1 MSVRRIGSRAAAA
14 LAVGALLAGG
24 IALSAPAAGA
34 PGIEG
39 KKKPTPRAYQYG
51 NWAQPGSGFTTGSDD
66 TTSQVY
72 QLSWRGAFPDLDDTP
87 GPIYAAGSFVKSGST
102 TINRV
107 AQWDDTTSTWVTLP
121 GDDTGIDPGIATRVA
136 SGAPTP
142 GVYGMVLGGDDSL
155 YVGGQFG
162 ASDDSLN
169 NVAQWNGTDWVRMG
183 LGLDDTG
190 GGGVVQDLVIG
201 NDFIGGDD
209 TNYADDTVYALGGFL
224 GTCATLQCTSTGRTA
239 AGVAQYSQ
247 ADDTWYPMGNGTM
260 TSGFGV
266 TPQAYAGAYID
277 DTIYVGGSFNAI
289 GGVTVANLAQWS
301 AASGAWLPV
310 GAGILAG
317 SQYDGV
323 FSMAIHPITKDLYV
337 EGQFARP
344 VGGTSAMGGIVKW
357 DYEDDTWYA
366 VGTGLTGGNTDD
378 ISFSADGKTMWIGSW
393 DTAPTVGGTTANGI
407 ASLTSEDF
415 DDTTATTISG
425 SWDYLKSAGVIG
437 VTGPANG
444 TINQRSVRAVLAQP
458 SGTALLGGNFH
469 TAGPISAGRVAL
481 FTPGPEP
488 SPYDPVY
495 PADPPTNVVATP
507 GWNKVTVDWTAPK
520 YTGSYPITNYLVQA
534 SPGGQVC
541 ITRLTDPKLN
551 QCTYTS
557 LTPGV
562 NYTFRVQA
570 LNGAGW
576 GDRSAASNVAAPY
589 NLKITAYKRSKLN
602 FFLGGGS
609 KATVSG
615 QAAGYAN
622 GTRITPWLM
631 WGNSGTWEEQK
642 NSGLTAS
649 NGRFSWERKFSK
661 NKNGQTLSVKFSVGE
676 DFSNTISMGPVR

>member
-1 MSVRRIGSRAAAA
+1 M
-14 LAVGALLAGG
+14 AGG

-34 PGIEG
+34 PGIEA

-51 NWAQPGSGFTTGSDD
+51 NWSQPGDGFRTGSDD
-66 TTSQVY
+66 TLSQVY
-72 QLSWRGAFPDLDDTP
+72 QLTWRGSFPDLDDTP
-87 GPIYAAGSFVKSGST
+87 GPIYAAGTFIKSGST

-107 AQWDDTTSTWVTLP
+107 GMWDDTSTSWVTLP
-121 GDDTGIDPGIATRVA
+121 GDDTGIGFGVGQTLARTA
-136 SGAPTP
+136 SASAGFGLP
-142 GVYGMVLGGDDSL
+142 GVFGLVLGGDDSL
-155 YVGGQFG
+155 YAGGAFV
-162 ASDDSLN
+162 ASDDTLN
-169 NVAQWNGTDWVRMG
+169 NVGKWNGSDWVAMG
-183 LGLDDTG
+183 NGLTAGASGTG
-190 GGGVVQDLVIG
+190 AVNEIVQDMVMG
-201 NDFIGGDD
+201 NDFIGMDD
-209 TNYADDTVYALGGFL
+209 TNYADDTVYAIGGFA
-224 GTCATLQCTSTGRTA
+224 GTCATPSCSSIGRNA
-239 AGVAQYSQ
+239 AGIAQYSQ
-247 ADDTWYPMGNGTM
+247 VDDTWYPMGNGQIS
-260 TSGFGV
+260 SGSLIF
-266 TPQAYAGAYID
+266 AGAYLD
-277 DTIYVGGSFNAI
+277 DTLFVGGNFSSLGGTTVSSVARWSQAANAWRP
-289 GGVTVANLAQWS
+289 L
-301 AASGAWLPV
+301 
-310 GAGILAG
+310 GAGLNN
-317 SQYDGV
+317 GV
-323 FSMAIHPITKDLYV
+323 FSMAVHPITRDVY
-337 EGQFARP
+337 
-344 VGGTSAMGGIVKW
+344 VGGTFTAEVGGATNSLVGVAKW
-357 DYEDDTWYA
+357 DYTDDTWYS
-366 VGTGLTGGNTDD
+366 VGTGLTNPNTDD

-393 DTAPTVGGTTANGI
+393 ATAPSVGGTSANGI
-407 ASLTSEDF
+407 AKLTSEDF

-425 SWDYLKSAGVIG
+425 SWEYIKSAGVIG
-437 VTGPANG
+437 VTGPSNNN
-444 TINQRSVRAVLAQP
+444 INQSSVRAVLAQP
-458 SGTALLGGNFH
+458 SDTALAGGNFAS
-469 TAGPISAGRVAL
+469 AGPIAAGRVAL

-495 PADPPTNVVATP
+495 PADAPTNVIATP

-534 SPGGQVC
+534 TPGGQVC

-551 QCTYTS
+551 QCTYTN

-615 QAAGYAN
+615 SAAGYAN

-642 NSGLTAS
+642 GSGLTAS